1 MWFLKVVADSKVI
14 AGTHNQKLLLPKAAT
29 NFKVGTIVSYQSTAA
44 SQHSSYRICHKM
56 ILEYIK
62 EHVAVDF
69 NRSLSAAIVSLQRL
83 HAYSQCLGDAYSQ
96 CFGNALFLRTQYAQE
111 CVRATL
117 SSVSIHF
124 LVALKSHHR
133 LSWRHEHADGR
144 PRSFPL
150 SWRHIYA
157 SRLVKTCLCLAL
169 GARAQ
174 FQFLRSIKP
183 KIVITII
190 LADHSPAILEMR
202 SSSSVPNVVPDR
214 ERPVSRN
221 QGKRRH
227 PVEASDT

>member
-1 MWFLKVVADSKVI
+1 MRQGADALFFSAAQRWLGGSGAAGSRQRTTLFFSVAQRRLSSSG
-14 AGTHNQKLLLPKAAT
+14 ASLLFHFTLLL
-29 NFKVGTIVSYQSTAA
+29 VSG
-44 SQHSSYRICHKM
+44 
-56 ILEYIK
+56 
-62 EHVAVDF
+62 F
-69 NRSLSAAIVSLQRL
+69 NHSLSAAIVSLQRL

-174 FQFLRSIKP
+174 FQFLHSIKP

-202 SSSSVPNVVPDR
+202 SSSSVPNGVPDR